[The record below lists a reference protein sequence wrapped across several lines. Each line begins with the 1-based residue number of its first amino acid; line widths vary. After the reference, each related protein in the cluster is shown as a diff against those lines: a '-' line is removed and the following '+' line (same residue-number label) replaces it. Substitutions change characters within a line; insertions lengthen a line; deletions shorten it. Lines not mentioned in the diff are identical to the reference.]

1 MKPTVFLSLVLTVGL
16 TGDAQAANFAV
27 ITAPP
32 TILNLLVLVLGVAGV
47 AIGFQVLN
55 VLKGGYLSRAWQIFI
70 AGFAVLVLGQIS
82 VLLPTFEIVNLP
94 NWVAPGL
101 TVVWVGTLFYGVFET
116 KRVLA

>member
-1 MKPTVFLSLVLTVGL
+1 MKPTVFLSLALTLGL
-16 TGDAQAANFAV
+16 TGNAQAANFAV

-32 TILNLLVLVLGVAGV
+32 TILNLLVLGLGIAGI

-55 VLKGGYLSRAWQIFI
+55 VLKGGYLSRAWQIFV
-70 AGFAVLVLGQIS
+70 AGFVVLVFSQIA

-101 TVVWVGTLFYGVFET
+101 TVLWVGTLFYGIFET